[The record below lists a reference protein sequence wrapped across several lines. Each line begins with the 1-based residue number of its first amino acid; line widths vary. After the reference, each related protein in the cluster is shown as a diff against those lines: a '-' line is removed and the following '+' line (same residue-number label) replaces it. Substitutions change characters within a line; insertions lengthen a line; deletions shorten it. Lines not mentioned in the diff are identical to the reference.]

1 MTSRPADTEYAPPF
15 SRYVSRVTE
24 DDVLSLLESQAA
36 QLSQLTSHITADR
49 EKFRYAPEKWSIRE
63 VIGHLIDSERV
74 FGYRAFCIS
83 RGERVPLPA
92 FDENEYIKQ
101 SHYDDRPLA
110 DQTVEFVAVRKSNVL
125 FLRSLDDAAWE
136 AVGTANNKR
145 ISVRALAYIMAGH
158 VRHHFAVLGERYG
171 VGTVS

>member
-1 MTSRPADTEYAPPF
+1 MKTRPTESEYAPYF
-15 SRYVSRVTE
+15 SGYVSHVPE
-24 DDVLSLLESQAA
+24 ADVLSVLEAQAL
-36 QLSQLTSHITADR
+36 QLSQMTSQIPADR

-63 VIGHLIDSERV
+63 VIGHLIDAERV

-83 RGERVPLPA
+83 RGERVSLPA

-101 SHYDDRPLA
+101 SHYDDRPLTS
-110 DQTVEFVAVRKSNVL
+110 QTVEFVVARKSNVL

-136 AVGTANNKR
+136 AVGTANNNR

-158 VRHHFAVLGERYG
+158 VRHHVAVLHERYSVDPG
-171 VGTVS
+171 K